1 MRLGALCI
9 LHVNDLTIAQEWKSI
24 SSNFYLSFAPVI
36 PSIRFAWILK
46 QQKMNFTFFIWVLFG
61 PDPTHIQ
68 TMPDPRTS
76 NATQLPTSALTQ
88 EFPSWFNYSSPS
100 FSVTD
105 DDGGGDGGSPWF
117 TLVRCADGFLS
128 PSQFHSSAIFLFPS
142 PSRFDSRR
150 TNRRPGCRGCPS
162 RYDCQSIDGGGI
174 RKGLDCK
181 RERKL
186 PPLCPSWIKPR
197 GRGTVENGT
206 GMEHSTYLTRLDQGE
221 L

>member
-9 LHVNDLTIAQEWKSI
+9 LHVNDLTIALEWKSI

-68 TMPDPRTS
+68 TMPDPRPS
-76 NATQLPTSALTQ
+76 NTTQPPTSALTQ

-100 FSVTD
+100 FSVMD
-105 DDGGGDGGSPWF
+105 DDSGGGDGGSPWF

-128 PSQFHSSAIFLFPS
+128 L
-142 PSRFDSRR
+142 
-150 TNRRPGCRGCPS
+150 
-162 RYDCQSIDGGGI
+162 
-174 RKGLDCK
+174 
-181 RERKL
+181 
-186 PPLCPSWIKPR
+186 PR
-197 GRGTVENGT
+197 GLIQGGQT
-206 GMEHSTYLTRLDQGE
+206 GDQGAE
-221 L
+221 AAHLAMIARA